1 MKTDEEKDTNNLNLF
16 DFIRA
21 ENPETVFKTLQKE
34 DDYFVALVLSCI
46 SESQASSLF
55 SMFELD
61 RQIKIQEQI
70 AKGLKIPA
78 SVVKA
83 YEESFEE
90 CLKNQVEEEKNHI
103 AGSEKACKILQL
115 SKISVQKEFM
125 DELSKQNDEL
135 AAKFKEKLFFF
146 DDIPLLSDRAL
157 QCLLREVDENLLTKA
172 LKAATEPTCE
182 KFYRNMS
189 EKAAAMLKEDMEF
202 IGPIRLKDSLECQ
215 QLIVNIV
222 LRLEEKW

>member
-1 MKTDEEKDTNNLNLF
+1 MKNNEEKNSNSADSTFF

-46 SESQASSLF
+46 SESLASSLF
-55 SMFELD
+55 SMFEIE

-83 YEESFEE
+83 YEESFKEY
-90 CLKNQVEEEKNHI
+90 LKNHVEEEKNHI

-125 DELSKQNDEL
+125 DELSK
-135 AAKFKEKLFFF
+135 
-146 DDIPLLSDRAL
+146 
-157 QCLLREVDENLLTKA
+157 LLRDK
-172 LKAATEPTCE
+172 
-182 KFYRNMS
+182 
-189 EKAAAMLKEDMEF
+189 
-202 IGPIRLKDSLECQ
+202 
-215 QLIVNIV
+215 
-222 LRLEEKW
+222 